1 MSQDESVV
9 LNQETSTS
17 GLPILPKSSIWM
29 INFGKIGVQIA
40 FTLQGS

>member
-17 GLPILPKSSIWM
+17 GLPILPKSHIWM
-29 INFGKIGVQIA
+29 INFVKIGVQIA